1 MEFLIVNGLI
11 DKVKIFQRGSK
22 SHKKKSHIYQF
33 KKKKTWNV
41 EIKFILMLLST
52 FSDYRADYS
61 RISLIGVGTAIVRE
75 KMGQQ

>member
-1 MEFLIVNGLI
+1 MALSIRLKFFKEVQ
-11 DKVKIFQRGSK
+11 KVI
-22 SHKKKSHIYQF
+22 KKKSHIYQF